1 MNLFAAMF
9 DGGLL
14 ITGVFIY
21 AIALLIPIFLLVLAW
36 RAVKALEASARAQH
50 DAVVALRS
58 IANSQSKENQ

>member
-1 MNLFAAMF
+1 MQPEILVHILFMIV
-9 DGGLL
+9 GS
-14 ITGVFIY
+14 T
-21 AIALLIPIFLLVLAW
+21 IALAIPIFVLVLAW